1 MFLLKDFRKWIDE
14 ILGNLKEQPQD
25 EAALS
30 FF

>member
-1 MFLLKDFRKWIDE
+1 MNDFSEWIDE